1 MALSGVDNPTQQ
13 QVEMAIN
20 TAVDQAF
27 DLSSGPDD
35 EDVQSCLSEC
45 SSLPFLDMLVCQSAC
60 LCSKFESPA
69 LGNDA
74 TAYSFAVESYD
85 CKLVGLISE

>member
-1 MALSGVDNPTQQ
+1 MALSGVENPSQQ

-20 TAVDQAF
+20 TAVTKAF

-35 EDVQSCLSEC
+35 ADVQSCLSSC

-69 LGNDA
+69 IGNAA
-74 TAYSFAVESYD
+74 TDKAGVSIP
-85 CKLVGLISE
+85 K